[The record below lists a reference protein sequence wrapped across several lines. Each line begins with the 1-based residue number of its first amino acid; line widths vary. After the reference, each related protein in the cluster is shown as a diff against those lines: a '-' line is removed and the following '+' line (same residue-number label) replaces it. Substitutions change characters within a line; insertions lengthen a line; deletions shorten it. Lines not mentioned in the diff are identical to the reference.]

1 MTADERFLAR
11 WSRRK
16 GDEREHARKP
26 ADEPDEPDEAAEAP
40 DSGEQPAE
48 IAPEDLPDID
58 SLHKDSDFTV
68 FMQDGVP
75 EALKRR
81 ALRKLW
87 TTDPVLAC
95 VDGLNDYDGD
105 YGTLLEKG
113 AEAMRRFA
121 ATGDQTGRPAAVIAA
136 EKIDAGP
143 DEVPPEQV
151 AAAQHDGGDE
161 AGDEAGEP
169 DASAT
174 DDRKADDRKAD
185 DRKADD
191 SKDLAQE
198 APTGSGRH
206 DSSTDRTG

>member
-75 EALKRR
+75 EELKRR

-121 ATGDQTGRPAAVIAA
+121 ATGDETGRPAAITAA
-136 EKIDAGP
+136 EEIDDGP
-143 DEVPPEQV
+143 AEEPPEQV
-151 AAAQHDGGDE
+151 AAMQQGADAGE
-161 AGDEAGEP
+161 KPGDEAGEP

-174 DDRKADDRKAD
+174 DDQKSG
-185 DRKADD
+185 D
-191 SKDLAQE
+191 SKDLPGE
-198 APTGSGRH
+198 P
-206 DSSTDRTG
+206 RTRRG

>member
-26 ADEPDEPDEAAEAP
+26 ADEVDEVDEAAEAP

-75 EALKRR
+75 EELKLR

-87 TTDPVLAC
+87 TTDPVLAN

-113 AEAMRRFA
+113 ADAMRRFA

-143 DEVPPEQV
+143 AEVPPEQV
-151 AAAQHDGGDE
+151 AAMQQG

-174 DDRKADDRKAD
+174 DDQKAD

-198 APTGSGRH
+198 TPTGSGRH

>member
-16 GDEREHARKP
+16 GDEREHARSP
-26 ADEPDEPDEAAEAP
+26 ADEVDEAADAP
-40 DSGEQPAE
+40 ESGEQPAE
-48 IAPEDLPDID
+48 IAAEDLPDID

-87 TTDPVLAC
+87 TTDPVLAN

-105 YGTLLEKG
+105 YATLLEKG

-121 ATGDQTGRPAAVIAA
+121 ATGNETGRPAAVIAA
-136 EKIDAGP
+136 EEIDAGP
-143 DEVPPEQV
+143 AEAPPERV
-151 AAAQHDGGDE
+151 AATQQGAGAGE
-161 AGDEAGEP
+161 AAGEP

-174 DDRKADDRKAD
+174 DDRKADD
-185 DRKADD
+185 
-191 SKDLAQE
+191 SNDLSDE
-198 APTGSGRH
+198 P
-206 DSSTDRTG
+206 RTRRG

>member
-16 GDEREHARKP
+16 GDEREHARSP
-26 ADEPDEPDEAAEAP
+26 ADEVDEAADAP
-40 DSGEQPAE
+40 ESGEQPAE
-48 IAPEDLPDID
+48 IAAEDLPDID

-87 TTDPVLAC
+87 TTDPVLAN

-105 YGTLLEKG
+105 YATLLEKG

-121 ATGDQTGRPAAVIAA
+121 ATGNETGRPAAVIAA
-136 EKIDAGP
+136 EEIDAGP
-143 DEVPPEQV
+143 AEASPERV
-151 AAAQHDGGDE
+151 AATQQGAGAGTGE
-161 AGDEAGEP
+161 AAGEP

-174 DDRKADDRKAD
+174 DDRKADD
-185 DRKADD
+185 
-191 SKDLAQE
+191 SNDLSDE
-198 APTGSGRH
+198 P
-206 DSSTDRTG
+206 RTRRG

>member
-1 MTADERFLAR
+1 MTADERFLSR

-16 GDEREHARKP
+16 GDERERARRP
-26 ADEPDEPDEAAEAP
+26 ADEMDEAADTPESA
-40 DSGEQPAE
+40 EQPAE

-174 DDRKADDRKAD
+174 DDRPDASATD

-198 APTGSGRH
+198 TPTGSGRH